1 MSSKPPGPGLRYTLT
16 LTHTSME
23 VVSYIQM
30 LSYLVVQWVE
40 ASENSCS
47 ATGKKQ
53 TTPSGWKAGRES
65 SIELMAVMM
74 ELPLAS
80 LWDPP
85 SPSMMD
91 DLSGLVAS
99 ACYKLLESPI
109 VSRERALTD
118 KTLRLLGRLVRD
130 YGQGLSEC
138 YTDQCMYSI
147 YLHHCH
153 RFLSESVPTIAQL

>member
-1 MSSKPPGPGLRYTLT
+1 MMT
-16 LTHTSME
+16 
-23 VVSYIQM
+23 
-30 LSYLVVQWVE
+30 YLMVQWLE

-53 TTPSGWKAGRES
+53 TTPSGWKAGRETC
-65 SIELMAVMM
+65 IECMGVLM

-91 DLSGLVAS
+91 DLSGLVATG
-99 ACYKLLESPI
+99 CYKLLESPI
-109 VSRERALTD
+109 GSRERALTD
-118 KTLRLLGRLVRD
+118 KTVRLLGKLVRD

-138 YTDQCMYSI
+138 TDEYMYSI
-147 YLHHCH
+147 IISITGFCLKVSQLLHNFDHLVST
-153 RFLSESVPTIAQL
+153 LSGAVVTLATDYGAKSIVPDIIR